1 MEDNAADGKKVICFD
16 ASKRETHHPNNG
28 FKKLFRKL
36 RSNYKVQVNKDELSM
51 DWMKDIN
58 LLVLGGPRDQFSRP
72 EFDAIK
78 QYLNQGGSVAIFLG
92 EGGEAKS
99 GTNIN
104 YLLEQ
109 FGMTIHSDSVVR
121 TTYYK
126 YLHPKEVFISNG
138 ILNPEIAK
146 KKHTMGAAGRK
157 LGAFAR
163 KVAIGQQG
171 LAGLV
176 GAAHEQVDTSD
187 GGGLSFVFPYGA
199 SMSTQA
205 PARPLLSSGPISFPL
220 NRPVAAA
227 WEAENRGGDEDE
239 NNSGGGRLVVVSSV
253 EIFADEWLDKEENQP
268 LMEVLLRWL
277 LHEGGVRL
285 EPQRE
290 YDLAEYQRAPSTE
303 AVADGLK
310 SCLQDTEVLPKNF
323 TLLFNDG
330 LFKFDTDLIPEA
342 VALYERLHVKH
353 EPLSLIPPQFEC
365 PLPPLQPAV
374 FPPALQEPPAPA
386 LDQFDLDEHF
396 ASERVRLAQLTNKC
410 AGGGGGGEEDLEYY
424 VRAAGEVLGVVAE
437 LPEAQRTP
445 KGILFHVFK
454 QVVQFK
460 KLNQDGGGQVGGQD
474 SGGEGAQQAKN
485 FDYNGGEMLVL

>member
-72 EFDAIK
+72 E
-78 QYLNQGGSVAIFLG
+78 
-92 EGGEAKS
+92 
-99 GTNIN
+99 
-104 YLLEQ
+104 
-109 FGMTIHSDSVVR
+109 
-121 TTYYK
+121 
-126 YLHPKEVFISNG
+126 
-138 ILNPEIAK
+138 
-146 KKHTMGAAGRK
+146 
-157 LGAFAR
+157 
-163 KVAIGQQG
+163 
-171 LAGLV
+171 
-176 GAAHEQVDTSD
+176 VDTAD
-187 GGGLSFVFPYGA
+187 GGGLAFVFPYGA

-410 AGGGGGGEEDLEYY
+410 AGGGGGEEDLEYY